1 MTPTPQATPRT
12 DALIS
17 SGPFSGPK
25 DVIELWDRAV
35 DTCRELEI
43 ALSAAEARVKVY
55 WYEAQRN
62 RAMFESAIETITR
75 ITALIHADD
84 VVLPDGRRFK
94 FHPPDELVREAWEGL
109 SSAIRAALA
118 GKQEEGR

>member
-43 ALSAAEARVKVY
+43 ALSAAEARVKEVERDAARY
-55 WYEAQRN
+55 RWLREPSN
-62 RAMFESAIETITR
+62 
-75 ITALIHADD
+75 L
-84 VVLPDGRRFK
+84 DGPRMLAVSD
-94 FHPPDELVREAWEGL
+94 PDELDA
-109 SSAIRAALA
+109 AIDAALA